1 MTTTSKTTPA
11 ARMPRQS
18 KLWLGAAA
26 AVAVV
31 VVVVVVLFGTSAA
44 PAFPS
49 LYEEGAPTI
58 EGSVAYV
65 EYRQEDCVYLLD
77 VATGE
82 SEEILCERG
91 LWLEDWD
98 SDGNL
103 RVHRTGPRFEEL
115 VVIDPATGEAV
126 FSREFRADEEPPFE
140 SSRSAADRNLR
151 SSARDGHATLSYEEA
166 VLIDV
171 EGSRDYSF
179 WEYGVTEDEAY
190 AWVCDSEERL
200 LVVALDGSGGP
211 WIVAEG
217 INELRWK

>member
-1 MTTTSKTTPA
+1 MSTSKMSRDA
-11 ARMPRQS
+11 
-18 KLWLGAAA
+18 KLWLSDAGSVVAIT
-26 AVAVV
+26 VAVV
-31 VVVVVVLFGTSAA
+31 LLFGISSA
-44 PAFPS
+44 PKFPS
-49 LYEEGAPTI
+49 LYAEGAPTI
-58 EGSVAYV
+58 EGAVAWV
-65 EYRQEDCVYLLD
+65 EWGRDDCVHLLD

-82 SEEILCERG
+82 SEELLCERG
-91 LWLEDWD
+91 LWLEGWD
-98 SDGNL
+98 SNGNL

-115 VVIDPATGEAV
+115 VLVDPATGAV
-126 FSREFRADEEPPFE
+126 VSTREFTPDEEPPFDPP
-140 SSRSAADRNLR
+140 RSEADRSLR
-151 SSARDGHATLSYEEA
+151 SSARDGHATLSYREA

-217 INELRWK
+217 INELRWR